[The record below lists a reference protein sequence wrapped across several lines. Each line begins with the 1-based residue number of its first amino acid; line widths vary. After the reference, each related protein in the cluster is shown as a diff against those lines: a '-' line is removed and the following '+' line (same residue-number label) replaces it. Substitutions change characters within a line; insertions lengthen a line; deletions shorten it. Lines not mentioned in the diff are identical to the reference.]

1 MSAQGRGPSAGS
13 SHRTRWADERHRGPT
28 RVLGLCTGGGARVHA
43 GFEDPAAVMGSEA
56 VWLEAFRR
64 IGDEIE
70 AWAAG
75 FVRDEL
81 GSSGTSWG
89 VPGAD

>member
-28 RVLGLCTGGGARVHA
+28 RVLVLCTGGGARVHA

-56 VWLEAFRR
+56 VRLEAFRR
-64 IGDEIE
+64 IRDEIE

-81 GSSGTSWG
+81 GRPRG
-89 VPGAD
+89 

>member
-13 SHRTRWADERHRGPT
+13 SHRTRWADERYRGPDPHP
-28 RVLGLCTGGGARVHA
+28 RSVHGQPLRRVHA

-56 VWLEAFRR
+56 VRLEAFRR
-64 IGDEIE
+64 IRDEIE

-81 GSSGTSWG
+81 GRPRG
-89 VPGAD
+89 